1 MMASSSRN
9 DFDLNEQ
16 YGQISLEDEE
26 EGILIGGEDEGE
38 EALFD
43 DRWCLVGKFLAG
55 RTFDFDAMR
64 HMMASL
70 WQLGKGI
77 HGLKTGFMLE
87 KVVRSVGA
95 FDQPLEQ
102 VAKPY
107 GIGMR
112 AQMKKKN
119 YLTGAQWLRTG
130 KEDGGA
136 DGGGSVSKQK
146 RDVGGDSILP
156 RIMEIDR
163 IYSGVNCDPMNFGKN
178 KGIMGGKEGVAN
190 GKDAMGVKQL
200 WLEGRSGGITLLW
213 RVEKE
218 VKVLEFGSMFIDV
231 LICGNERGDWR
242 LTGMHGEPNR
252 SLRKKTWDLM
262 NELNNKMNLPWYII
276 GDLNNVTSQGD
287 KRGGNPYPNW
297 LVGGFNEALAEC
309 SLHDLELCGYPYTWE
324 KSRGTVDWVEVRID
338 RALVNQAWLDFFPFA
353 KLYNLEISMSDH
365 CPIHLVTN
373 NNMVLMEWGKD
384 YSGNFAKRVKDC
396 KLEVKRWKK
405 GRDAISVENYKLAS
419 GKLVEVLLQKELFW
433 KQRSKQPW
441 LCEASA
447 ADICGVMQS
456 IPAAISNDHN
466 LQLLEPVMEDEIR
479 RALFQMHPDKSSG
492 PDGMTSDFYQK
503 SWNIV
508 GGDIIKLVQNFFVS
522 GSFPRDLNKTNI
534 VLIPKKK
541 QPQVMND
548 LGPISLCNVV
558 YKIISKVLAIRI
570 KQVLPFVISDNQSS
584 FIPGRLISDNITI
597 AFEIMHYLKRKRSG
611 KEGYMALKL
620 DMISYNVTHGA
631 FTMGP
636 INPSKG
642 NQVDVVVD
650 AAMISGSIWKTRN
663 ELLWQKKN
671 RAALDVVK
679 SARSVLAT
687 WKITNFESPHAY
699 FATGDVTNSNIWAK
713 PDHDTAKVN
722 VDGAI
727 FKAQQKFGFGW
738 VARNSKWYSY

>member
-1 MMASSSRN
+1 
-9 DFDLNEQ
+9 
-16 YGQISLEDEE
+16 
-26 EGILIGGEDEGE
+26 
-38 EALFD
+38 
-43 DRWCLVGKFLAG
+43 
-55 RTFDFDAMR
+55 
-64 HMMASL
+64 
-70 WQLGKGI
+70 
-77 HGLKTGFMLE
+77 
-87 KVVRSVGA
+87 
-95 FDQPLEQ
+95 
-102 VAKPY
+102 
-107 GIGMR
+107 
-112 AQMKKKN
+112 
-119 YLTGAQWLRTG
+119 
-130 KEDGGA
+130 
-136 DGGGSVSKQK
+136 
-146 RDVGGDSILP
+146 
-156 RIMEIDR
+156 
-163 IYSGVNCDPMNFGKN
+163 
-178 KGIMGGKEGVAN
+178 
-190 GKDAMGVKQL
+190 
-200 WLEGRSGGITLLW
+200 
-213 RVEKE
+213 
-218 VKVLEFGSMFIDV
+218 MFIDV

-338 RALVNQAWLDFFPFA
+338 RALVNQACQLL
-353 KLYNLEISMSDH
+353 KKIVGCGE
-365 CPIHLVTN
+365 
-373 NNMVLMEWGKD
+373 VLMEWGKD

-441 LCEASA
+441 LCEGDNNSKYFHAVATTRRRNNSIQKLR
-447 ADICGVMQS
+447 DDSGNWVDWQNGLPTS

-620 DMISYNVTHGA
+620 DMSKAYDRFAQGDPLSPFLFLICAEGLSY
-631 FTMGP
+631 
-636 INPSKG
+636 
-642 NQVDVVVD
+642 
-650 AAMISGSIWKTRN
+650 
-663 ELLWQKKN
+663 LLKYYE
-671 RAALDVVK
+671 RHHL
-679 SARSVLAT
+679 L
-687 WKITNFESPHAY
+687 
-699 FATGDVTNSNIWAK
+699 TGCR
-713 PDHDTAKVN
+713 
-722 VDGAI
+722 
-727 FKAQQKFGFGW
+727 
-738 VARNSKWYSY
+738 VARGAPMVSHMLFADDSYVYCKANEREAQNVIRLLHSYALASRQQVNFAKSSVFFSKNTTTDVSNRMCGLMGLREASDDSFYLGLPCIMGRNKNAILGFLKEKMRKRIFSWGN